1 MTSFLDA
8 LKAADPLATCATAKN
23 VNIQLG
29 NGNNKVEMVADD
41 STISAGDGN
50 NEIYALGDDD
60 SILVGDGD
68 NYIETAGLN
77 TQIIAGD
84 IANQDSKGNN
94 KIFQTGDNAKIVVA
108 NGDNTIISYSNDAVI
123 LGGNG
128 DNTVG
133 QMGNNVKFGFGDG
146 DNHIGFWGDNA
157 IMDLGNGN
165 NNVKTLDFLTG
176 GPQATDEKSAQLMA
190 QQNFGLNAG
199 QTLGRLDNNADIMKM
214 AELVKSTYKAGQETS
229 KISLGTTTSSRI
241 SGNTRYTTTTTR
253 YLTTY
258 YNYLEVNGVK
268 NPTVKIGNGNND
280 IALTVTDANYSVYQK
295 NQEETS
301 NNNVKINVGGYKYY
315 TSSTEEESSTST
327 TTTSRVNTADPLI
340 IDFNQDGKVSAQAGK
355 GIDLNGDGKA
365 DGAAT
370 NGDKMLAMSDI
381 NGNGTIDGAEV
392 FGDDTIDPFTGK
404 KLNAANGFEALAQ
417 LASSATKHT
426 GIICMDVDGNVNLQ
440 SLKRALATVGINLG
454 FVSDVNNST
463 IEELEKV
470 VTINTANYTNSNEE
484 SNGAIHGQQGTY
496 TDENGNVY
504 KAHDV
509 WFKK

>member
-1 MTSFLDA
+1 MTSFLDS
-8 LKAADPLATCATAKN
+8 LKAADPLATCRAAQN

-29 NGNNKVEMVADD
+29 DGNNIVEMVADD
-41 STISAGDGN
+41 SSISAGDGN
-50 NEIYALGDDD
+50 NEIYSLGDDD
-60 SILVGDGD
+60 SILVGEG
-68 NYIETAGLN
+68 NNKIETAGLN

-84 IANQDSKGNN
+84 ISNPDSKGKNN
-94 KIFQTGDNAKIVVA
+94 IYQTGDNAKILVS
-108 NGDNTIISYSNDAVI
+108 NGDNTIISYSNNAVI
-123 LGGNG
+123 LGGDGN
-128 DNTVG
+128 NTVG

-146 DNHIGFWGDNA
+146 NNHIGFWGDNA

-165 NNVKTLDFLTG
+165 NNVKTLDFLVG
-176 GPQATDEKSAQLMA
+176 GPSPEDDKSAQLMA
-190 QQNFGLNAG
+190 QQNFALNAG
-199 QTLGRLDNNADIMKM
+199 QTLGRLAENADIMEM
-214 AELVKSTYKAGQETS
+214 ANLVKSTYKAGEETS
-229 KISLGTTTSSRI
+229 KVITGTTTQTTT
-241 SGNTRYTTTTTR
+241 SGNTRRTTTTTH

-268 NPTVKIGNGNND
+268 NPTIKFGNGNND
-280 IALTVTDANYSVYQK
+280 IGLTVTDANYSVSSK
-295 NQEETS
+295 TS
-301 NNNVKINVGGYKYY
+301 EDGNNNIKVNVGGYKYY
-315 TSSTEEESSTST
+315 TTAREETSSTSVT
-327 TTTSRVNTADPLI
+327 TTTRINTADPII

-381 NGNGTIDGAEV
+381 NGNGTIDGTEV
-392 FGDDTIDPFTGK
+392 FGDDTVDPFTGK

-454 FVSDVNNST
+454 FVSDANNT
-463 IEELEKV
+463 KLEELEKV
-470 VTINTANYTNSNEE
+470 VTINTSNYKNSTEE
-484 SNGAIHGQQGTY
+484 SNGALHAQQGTY
-496 TDENGNVY
+496 TDENGNTY

-509 WFKK
+509 WFNK